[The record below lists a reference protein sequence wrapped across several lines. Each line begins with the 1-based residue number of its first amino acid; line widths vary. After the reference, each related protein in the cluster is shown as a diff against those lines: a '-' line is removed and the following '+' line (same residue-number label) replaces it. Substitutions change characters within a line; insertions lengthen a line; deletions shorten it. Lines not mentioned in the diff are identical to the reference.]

1 MTPRSPAT
9 TARRP
14 ISVDA
19 VVEGV
24 HFDRAFAGPRLI
36 AHKALATALSD
47 LAAMA
52 ADPGEVYVTLGLP
65 PAGPVGFAEEL
76 VDSFV
81 ERASHWG
88 VSLAGGDTVASPTLF
103 VAVTVVGHAP
113 PGEHL
118 LRRSGAR
125 PGDLVAVTGPLGG
138 AGAGLL
144 LLQGRAAE
152 AGIGDGERE
161 QLTARQL
168 APEPLLEVGRALRG
182 SGVTSLIDLSDG
194 LGADLGHIAA
204 GSGVAVNVEAEKVPV
219 AAGVAAV
226 AMAAG
231 VETLDLALGAGEDYE
246 LAMTF
251 PPELTDAVTGLV
263 ERAGSR
269 LGVVGEVSAGSGVT
283 LRSDGVTVPVP
294 AGFEHLG

>member
-1 MTPRSPAT
+1 M
-9 TARRP
+9 
-14 ISVDA
+14 
-19 VVEGV
+19 
-24 HFDRAFAGPRLI
+24 
-36 AHKALATALSD
+36 
-47 LAAMA
+47 
-52 ADPGEVYVTLGLP
+52 
-65 PAGPVGFAEEL
+65 
-76 VDSFV
+76 
-81 ERASHWG
+81 
-88 VSLAGGDTVASPTLF
+88 
-103 VAVTVVGHAP
+103 
-113 PGEHL
+113 
-118 LRRSGAR
+118 
-125 PGDLVAVTGPLGG
+125 TGPLGG

-226 AMAAG
+226 AVAAG